1 MLENINEEKVYL
13 KDIIVRR
20 SYFWMIFN
28 VDLLVKIVWR

>member
-13 KDIIVRR
+13 KDIIVCC